1 MELKGHLR
9 ISHGSWILILA
20 CTLFGIAGAAGVTI
34 VTTPKHVANTQLY
47 VSVQAASGAATL
59 GVRVS

>member
-34 VTTPKHVANTQLY
+34 VTTPKHVANTQL
-47 VSVQAASGAATL
+47 
-59 GVRVS
+59 